1 MFRHVALFRF
11 VPDITDG
18 QRAAL
23 HAGLA
28 ALPGRIPE
36 IREYRYGP
44 DAGAVEG
51 NWDFAVIADFD
62 DRAGFGK
69 NLVAMMLEGAG
80 FEVYAPH
87 PAHQAFIAECMAP
100 VLSERAAL
108 QLDLPDTGP
117 APATGA

>member
-62 DRAGFGK
+62 DRAGF
-69 NLVAMMLEGAG
+69 
-80 FEVYAPH
+80 EVYAPH